1 VSVIDHIRWQCTRR
15 LANWTRRSA
24 LIASLGASFCPAL
37 THVNGEPVA
46 FLHYNQHNENRGTQ
60 PVMKEPRAMAFE
72 DIIARIQ
79 LLLTEMQNQ
88 PEDEHELL
96 EQVHAELA
104 QMRSTGQ
111 PLPEDLVELEK
122 QLETLLRT

>member
-1 VSVIDHIRWQCTRR
+1 
-15 LANWTRRSA
+15 
-24 LIASLGASFCPAL
+24 
-37 THVNGEPVA
+37 
-46 FLHYNQHNENRGTQ
+46 
-60 PVMKEPRAMAFE
+60 MAFE
-72 DIIARIQ
+72 NIIARIQ

-104 QMRSTGQ
+104 QMKSTGQ
-111 PLPEDLVELEK
+111 PLPDDLVELEK